1 MGFRLVE
8 LGDVITSIA
17 TGPFGSNLKVS
28 CFTPSGFPVVDGANL
43 KGYKLTDNITKYV
56 SEEKAA
62 SLSRSIAH
70 RGDVVATISG
80 NVGQVS
86 YIPNDSAYPAYLCS
100 QRQFKVTFDTSRVY
114 VPYLVYYL
122 HTREGQHQILSF
134 VNQTGVPALA
144 QPTRNFKRIVAPLP
158 PLEEQIA
165 IARIPELLDRSI
177 ELNNQVNGY
186 LEELLD
192 AEFAEMQAEA
202 DDTWKDASLLDIANY
217 KNGLAMQ
224 KFRPQPGDKGLPVLK
239 IRELGQ
245 GECGPDA
252 ERCSSDIEDSVHVRD
267 GDLIFS
273 WSGTLMLDFW
283 AGGDAGLNQHLFK
296 MTSDKYPSWFYYMW
310 TKHHMRKF
318 IAMAKDRATTMGHI
332 KRSALANAAV
342 KIPPSD
348 VLRSQTKAMQP
359 LVDEVVGLKI
369 QSRKL
374 ANLRDALLPKL
385 MSGEIDVSKVE
396 VPTPPNSHLS
406 GR

>member
-186 LEELLD
+186 LV
-192 AEFAEMQAEA
+192 A
-202 DDTWKDASLLDIANY
+202 
-217 KNGLAMQ
+217 
-224 KFRPQPGDKGLPVLK
+224 
-239 IRELGQ
+239 
-245 GECGPDA
+245 
-252 ERCSSDIEDSVHVRD
+252 
-267 GDLIFS
+267 
-273 WSGTLMLDFW
+273 
-283 AGGDAGLNQHLFK
+283 
-296 MTSDKYPSWFYYMW
+296 
-310 TKHHMRKF
+310 
-318 IAMAKDRATTMGHI
+318 
-332 KRSALANAAV
+332 
-342 KIPPSD
+342 
-348 VLRSQTKAMQP
+348 
-359 LVDEVVGLKI
+359 
-369 QSRKL
+369 
-374 ANLRDALLPKL
+374 
-385 MSGEIDVSKVE
+385 
-396 VPTPPNSHLS
+396 
-406 GR
+406 

>member
-8 LGDVITSIA
+8 LGDVITNIA

-86 YIPNDSAYPAYLCS
+86 YIPHDSAYPAYLCS

-158 PLEEQIA
+158 SLEEQIA
-165 IARIPELLDRSI
+165 IARIPELLDRLI
-177 ELNNQVNGY
+177 ELNNQLNGY
-186 LEELLD
+186 LAETCDALYSSYTAGEQAADWPMGTLKDLLEIRYGKD
-192 AEFAEMQAEA
+192 HKQLNDGDVPVYGSGGYMRSIERFLFNGESVLIPRKGSLNNVMYVSEKFWTV
-202 DDTWKDASLLDIANY
+202 DTMFYAVPIIPNAAKYAYQFIKRLDLASMNSGSAVPSMTTKILNA
-217 KNGLAMQ
+217 
-224 KFRPQPGDKGLPVLK
+224 LPVPIPPKESLYDFDGQLQPYYSK
-239 IRELGQ
+239 IR
-245 GECGPDA
+245 A
-252 ERCSSDIEDSVHVRD
+252 NTIENE
-267 GDLIFS
+267 
-273 WSGTLMLDFW
+273 W
-283 AGGDAGLNQHLFK
+283 
-296 MTSDKYPSWFYYMW
+296 
-310 TKHHMRKF
+310 
-318 IAMAKDRATTMGHI
+318 
-332 KRSALANAAV
+332 LAA
-342 KIPPSD
+342 
-348 VLRSQTKAMQP
+348 
-359 LVDEVVGLKI
+359 
-369 QSRKL
+369 
-374 ANLRDALLPKL
+374 LRDALLPKL
-385 MSGEIDVSKVE
+385 MSGEIDVSE
-396 VPTPPNSHLS
+396 VDLTRPNSHLCE
-406 GR
+406 R